1 MNQFDERHYRFQRY
15 PDRKSWSYKPIPEP
29 KWMAWVGGIVAGC
42 FFAFLLF
49 LGV

>member
-15 PDRKSWSYKPIPEP
+15 PDRKLVEYPPYSEP
-29 KWMAWVGGIVAGC
+29 KWMPWVGGFIAGC
-42 FFAFLLF
+42 LFGLMLF